1 MKTLE
6 FIQAPGFDKLIR
18 MSVLILCLLVLG
30 IFGFYCLYSGKTLD
44 GVGMVVGVLVT
55 VVTNIVGF
63 DWGSSAG
70 SKGKD
75 EMIGKLLHKDAQP
88 VKENENA

>member
-1 MKTLE
+1 MKFLE

-18 MSVLILCLLVLG
+18 MSVLVLCLVLLG
-30 IFGFYCLYSGKTLD
+30 SFGFYCLETGKTLD

-75 EMIGKLLHKDAQP
+75 DMIGKLLHKETEA
-88 VKENENA
+88 

>member
-18 MSVLILCLLVLG
+18 MSVLVLCLLMLG
-30 IFGFYCLYSGKTLD
+30 GCGFYCLCTGKTLD

-75 EMIGKLLHKDAQP
+75 DMIGKLLHKSTETPEA
-88 VKENENA
+88 